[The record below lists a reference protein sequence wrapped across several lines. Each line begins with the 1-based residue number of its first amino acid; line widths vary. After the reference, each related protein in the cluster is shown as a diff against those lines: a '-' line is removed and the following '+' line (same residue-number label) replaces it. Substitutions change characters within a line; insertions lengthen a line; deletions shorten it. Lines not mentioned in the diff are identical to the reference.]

1 MIAPWEQT
9 TLPTIL
15 SKYDLNQIYNADE
28 FGLFYRAQPNKSLH
42 LKNENCVGGK
52 HSKLG
57 LTVLTAANAV
67 GEKLPLFVIGKSKK
81 PRFFKHIKHLPCRYC
96 SQKKSWMDSILVEE

>member
-1 MIAPWEQT
+1 MSFKTISGESNAYNDEMVAPWEQT

-15 SKYDLNQIYNADE
+15 SI
-28 FGLFYRAQPNKSLH
+28 YRAQPNKSLH

-52 HSKLG
+52 HCNLRLKG
-57 LTVLTAANAV
+57 LRAANAV

-81 PRFFKHIKHLPCRYC
+81 P
-96 SQKKSWMDSILVEE
+96 